1 MMHNRLERM
10 SRSMFAR
17 TWVLT
22 ITAIFLISALILTAC
37 GQDNSATSQTK
48 SGGTISVGL
57 GQDVVTLDPLRSSSF
72 VDRQIMLN
80 MYDTLVQVDQQN
92 NILPDLATSWS
103 YTSPTHLIFTL
114 RTGVKFQDKAPFN
127 ADAVAFNINRIL
139 STPSSPRYS
148 ELSSVKSVQA
158 VDATHVAF
166 NLKAPFSPLLATL
179 SDRAGMVVS
188 PTAVKKAGANFA
200 NDPVGAGTGPFMFSS
215 WMKSDHLIIKKN
227 PGYWQK
233 DAQGNKLPYLDAI
246 TYRPITNG
254 TQRFN
259 NLQTG
264 TINVAD
270 SVDPTDIGMAKTAPN
285 LVYKQIPA
293 QSFYGIEINAKAAP
307 LDNVHVRRAIEYGVN
322 RQEILNTVLKNVGVV
337 ANGPVPPSSWAYDKN
352 FVPYTYDI
360 NKAKAEL
367 ALAGKPH
374 GVSFTLLI
382 ASGSP
387 LIAQEA
393 QFIQAELQP
402 AGITVIIKQETAA
415 AEFSDA
421 QAHNYQAGMFFWS
434 GRPDPDGNT
443 YTWFHTGGGLNNTQ
457 FTDPQVDSLLDAARV
472 SNNQK
477 ERAADYQKAQQL
489 ILQDATWI
497 FLYHGVA
504 VQATTTNV
512 QNFTLQSSA
521 IINFARVYLHP

>member
-1 MMHNRLERM
+1 
-10 SRSMFAR
+10 MFPQK
-17 TWVLT
+17 WVLT
-22 ITAIFLISALILTAC
+22 TTAIFLISVLILTSC
-37 GQDNSATSQTK
+37 GEVNSTKPQTK

-57 GQDVVTLDPLRSSSF
+57 NQDVVRLDPLLSTAY
-72 VDRQIMLN
+72 VDRQVMLN
-80 MYDTLVQVDQQN
+80 MYDTLVQVDQHN

-114 RTGVKFQDKAPFN
+114 RTSVKFQDGTPFN
-127 ADAVAFNINRIL
+127 ADAVVFNINRIL
-139 STPSSPRYS
+139 STRSSPRYS
-148 ELSSVKSVQA
+148 ELSSIKSVQA
-158 VDATHVAF
+158 IDATHVAF
-166 NLKAPFSPLLATL
+166 ILKAPFSPLLATL
-179 SDRAGMVVS
+179 SDRAGMVLS
-188 PTAVKKAGANFA
+188 PTAVKKAGANFT

-215 WMKSDHLIIKKN
+215 WVKGDHLVIKKN
-227 PGYWQK
+227 PYYWQK
-233 DAQGNKLPYLDAI
+233 DAQGIALPYLDTI

-270 SVDPTDIGMAKTAPN
+270 SVDPTDIGMAKTLSN

-293 QSFYGIEINAKAAP
+293 LSFYGIEINAKAAP

-322 RQEILNTVLKNVGVV
+322 RQEILNTVLKGVGVV
-337 ANGPVPPSSWAYDKN
+337 ANGPIPPSSWAYDKN
-352 FVPYTYDI
+352 FVPYTYNI

-374 GVSFTLLI
+374 GVSFTLSI

-387 LIAQEA
+387 LITQEA

-402 AGITVIIKQETAA
+402 AGITVIIKQETAD
-415 AEFSDA
+415 AELSDA
-421 QAHNYQAGMFFWS
+421 QALNYQAAMFFWS
-434 GRPDPDGNT
+434 GRPDPDGDI

-457 FTDPQVDSLLDAARV
+457 LTDPQVDSLLDAARV
-472 SNNQK
+472 STIQN
-477 ERAADYQKAQQL
+477 ERAVDYQKAQQL
-489 ILQDATWI
+489 ILQDATWV

-521 IINFARVYLHP
+521 IINFTRVYLHS